1 VIEVDGVSEIV
12 GVTEGDPVTDTDGV
26 IEGVGEEDVE
36 GTATKYGCDMSQQN
50 LFGVSK
56 FVSRYNPQP
65 YPDPKMPQEGPLTAI
80 YPIAT
85 FSQI

>member
-1 VIEVDGVSEIV
+1 MCDSEIV
-12 GVTEGDPVTDTDGV
+12 GVTDAEGV
-26 IEGVGEEDVE
+26 IEEVGVTEGVGEEDVE
-36 GTATKYGCDMSQQN
+36 GTATKYGCDKPQQN